1 MVVETLS
8 MVRYLQ
14 LIPTWLNIFETA
26 LPKVL
31 PLQIKIIPQGP
42 RPAVVSCELVVCE
55 LVLGGTTRGVA
66 SLESSA
72 CWSLAAGLA
81 LLTGRGPF
89 PVLLVS

>member
-14 LIPTWLNIFETA
+14 SIPTWLNIFETA

-42 RPAVVSCELVVCE
+42 RPAVVSCELMICE
-55 LVLGGTTRGVA
+55 LILGGTMRGIVPLERVA
-66 SLESSA
+66 R
-72 CWSLAAGLA
+72 WSLAAGLA